1 MAQTTV
7 KKTEQYHILF
17 EYDVSK
23 DDHTRKTE
31 EYTFDDYWVARKKYV
46 ELENREGWNKFI
58 IMSKRE
64 IFEEVIAYKG

>member
-1 MAQTTV
+1 MAETTV
-7 KKTEQYHILF
+7 KKRTQFHILF

-23 DDHTRKTE
+23 DDHTRIKE
-31 EYTFDDYWVARKKYV
+31 EYTFDRYIPAMDKYID
-46 ELENREGWNKFI
+46 LENHKGWNKFI